1 MKKQLTG
8 EGGKGSSQ
16 RPTDQEKFDS
26 NWDRIFGNKKEG
38 KDEQDERSRAR
49 TTDK

>member
-16 RPTDQEKFDS
+16 RQTDKKKFDDS
-26 NWDRIFGNKKEG
+26 WDRIFGAKK
-38 KDEQDERSRAR
+38 
-49 TTDK
+49 DKEKSNVKNR

>member
-16 RPTDQEKFDS
+16 RQTDKKKFDD
-26 NWDRIFGNKKEG
+26 NWDRIFNKGKDKKE
-38 KDEQDERSRAR
+38 
-49 TTDK
+49 DKK

>member
-16 RPTDQEKFDS
+16 RATDSKKFAS
-26 NWDRIFGNKKEG
+26 NWDKIFGKKEA

-49 TTDK
+49 TTNK

>member
-16 RPTDQEKFDS
+16 RQTDKKKFND
-26 NWDRIFGNKKEG
+26 NWDRIFGNKAKKE
-38 KDEQDERSRAR
+38 KPCQ
-49 TTDK
+49 K

>member
-16 RPTDQEKFDS
+16 RATDSKKFAD
-26 NWDRIFGNKKEG
+26 NWDKIFGNKDKKERPCQ
-38 KDEQDERSRAR
+38 K
-49 TTDK
+49 

>member
-16 RPTDQEKFDS
+16 RATDQEKFAS
-26 NWDRIFGNKKEG
+26 NWDRIFGNKKG
-38 KDEQDERSRAR
+38 GNDEQNGRSRTRNA
-49 TTDK
+49 DK